1 MRIAPKFFSS
11 PITMKSVIPENGK
24 FDAYA
29 GMTIEEV
36 IESDEV
42 DTGDFLIKM
51 LRYRDYQVCK
61 NPKVGN
67 NGKPYGFSGFDK
79 ELNVTL
85 DVFSYANPEFAKSL
99 IYPHCY
105 TKGEIKIALMEMQQE
120 EKIRKSKQQRVEQER
135 LLANQRR
142 EQAYAGRWGSW

>member
-11 PITMKSVIPENGK
+11 PITMKSVIPKNGK

-42 DTGDFLIKM
+42 DTGDFLIRM
-51 LRYRDYQVCK
+51 LRYRDYQACR

-67 NGKPYGFSGFDK
+67 NGKPYDFSGFDK

-120 EKIRKSKQQRVEQER
+120 EKIRKSKQQRAEQER
-135 LLANQRR
+135 LLANQQR